1 MRKVIASEFVSL
13 DGVMEDP
20 SWTFQ
25 FPSEEQ
31 PKFKFDELSTS
42 DALLLGRVT
51 YEGFAAAW
59 PHMTEQAGEYADMMN
74 GYPKFVVSTTLE
86 EPLEWN
92 NSTLIKGNVA
102 EEVSRLKQQ
111 LGKDI
116 LIFGSGDLVN
126 TLMRHDLIDEYRLM
140 LFPVVVGSGKRL
152 FRNGCDTKALRLVET
167 KTFGSGVVL
176 SYQPAG
182 SEAEG
187 QMETGGERVRSLR
200 RDGFLSYDV
209 GDQRPGAMSG
219 G

>member
-1 MRKVIASEFVSL
+1 VRKVIASEFVSL

-31 PKFKFDELSTS
+31 PKFKFDELSAS

-86 EPLEWN
+86 EHLEWN
-92 NSTLIKGNVA
+92 KSTLIKENVA
-102 EEVSRLKQQ
+102 GEVSRLKQQ
-111 LGKDI
+111 PGQDI
-116 LIFGSGDLVN
+116 LIFGSGYLVN
-126 TLMRHDLIDEYRLM
+126 MLMQHDLIDEYRIM

-152 FRNGCDTKALRLVET
+152 FRDGSDRKALRLVET
-167 KTFGSGVVL
+167 KTFGSGIVVL
-176 SYQPAG
+176 SYQP
-182 SEAEG
+182 
-187 QMETGGERVRSLR
+187 
-200 RDGFLSYDV
+200 V
-209 GDQRPGAMSG
+209 GN
-219 G
+219 